1 MGEFILKVHRHNQHI
16 REDEVV
22 ENEVPVAEGKITSYM
37 DAVDDSKKER
47 DHPYIVKMITEYF
60 SKKLF
65 STVTEIYMRKD
76 DAETVAEEEDDEE
89 LERSPSQNDY
99 EEAEDPADFD
109 YGAAAGE
116 NKYAK

>member
-1 MGEFILKVHRHNQHI
+1 
-16 REDEVV
+16 
-22 ENEVPVAEGKITSYM
+22 M
-37 DAVDDSKKER
+37 DAVDDSKKEH

-76 DAETVAEEEDDEE
+76 DKNAETVAEEEEDDE
-89 LERSPSQNDY
+89 LERSPEGDY
-99 EEAEDPADFD
+99 EEADDPAEFN